1 MKRTINKKLT
11 ALLLIYVFQ
20 FVMSC
25 DERCYC
31 PPIKT
36 FEKTFKG
43 FELKAW
49 DTSSF
54 QSEEV
59 TNTVNKNS
67 FGLTVSIQFDF
78 NQISYHQSK
87 FDFSS
92 FGFVSAY
99 ACICPLDKY
108 IEVDT
113 IEAIKILVTD
123 TKTQETSDVTAN
135 FTTYDHNREPIS
147 ISGFFE
153 KMVNQTDLQ
162 LDMTAYND
170 IPDTSIFE
178 VILVLVS
185 GNELIKQTQEI
196 NFE

>member
-1 MKRTINKKLT
+1 MNKKLT
-11 ALLLIYVFQ
+11 ALFLIYAFQ

-31 PPIKT
+31 SPAKT

-49 DTSSF
+49 DTSGF

-67 FGLTVSIQFDF
+67 FGLTVSVQFDF
-78 NQISYHQSK
+78 NQIGYHQSK

-92 FGFVSAY
+92 FGFASAY
-99 ACICPLDKY
+99 ACSCAMDEY
-108 IEVDT
+108 IDVDA

-123 TKTQETSDVTAN
+123 TKTQETSDVTGN

-147 ISGFFE
+147 ISCFFE
-153 KMVNQTDLQ
+153 KRVENQTDLQ
-162 LDMTAYND
+162 LDMTTYND

-178 VILVLVS
+178 VIL
-185 GNELIKQTQEI
+185 I
-196 NFE
+196 

>member
-1 MKRTINKKLT
+1 MNKKLT
-11 ALLLIYVFQ
+11 ALFLIYVFQ
-20 FVMSC
+20 FVTSC

-31 PPIKT
+31 PPAKT

-49 DTSSF
+49 DTSGF

-67 FGLTVSIQFDF
+67 FGLTVSVQFDF
-78 NQISYHQSK
+78 NQIGYHQSK

-92 FGFVSAY
+92 FGFASAY
-99 ACICPLDKY
+99 ACSCVMDEY
-108 IEVDT
+108 VDVDA

-123 TKTQETSDVTAN
+123 TKTQETSDITAN

-153 KMVNQTDLQ
+153 KRVENQTDLQ
-162 LDMTAYND
+162 LDMTTYND

-178 VILVLVS
+178 VILILAS
-185 GNELIKQTQEI
+185 GNELIEQTQVI

>member
-1 MKRTINKKLT
+1 MNKKLT
-11 ALLLIYVFQ
+11 ALFLIYAFQ

-31 PPIKT
+31 LPAKT

-49 DTSSF
+49 DTSGF

-67 FGLTVSIQFDF
+67 FGLTVSVQFDF

-92 FGFVSAY
+92 FGFASAY
-99 ACICPLDKY
+99 ACSCAMDEY
-108 IEVDT
+108 IDVDA

-153 KMVNQTDLQ
+153 KKVENQTDLQ
-162 LDMTAYND
+162 LDMTTYND

-178 VILVLVS
+178 VILILAS
-185 GNELIKQTQEI
+185 GNELIEQTREI

>member
-1 MKRTINKKLT
+1 MNKKLT
-11 ALLLIYVFQ
+11 ALFLIYAFQ

-31 PPIKT
+31 SPAKT

-49 DTSSF
+49 DTSGF

-67 FGLTVSIQFDF
+67 FGLTVSVQFDF

-87 FDFSS
+87 FDFSP
-92 FGFVSAY
+92 FGFASAY
-99 ACICPLDKY
+99 ACSCAMDEY
-108 IEVDT
+108 IDVDA

-135 FTTYDHNREPIS
+135 FTTYDHNRELIS

-153 KMVNQTDLQ
+153 KMVGNQPDLQ

-178 VILVLVS
+178 VILVLAS
-185 GNELIKQTQEI
+185 SNELIEQTQEI